1 MIIAIILIIA
11 FVLFIIGYGAYH
23 IFMWPRSKFFGYYP
37 YGIKTDKKILAL
49 SFDDGPTNPDTKNL
63 LAVLAR
69 HDVKATFFLVGK
81 NLEKNPELVKELLAA
96 GHTLGNHA
104 YNHRLQR
111 YLVTPD
117 LKDEVEKTQNIIY
130 GLIGKKPTLFRS
142 PWLIRHPSLFK
153 MAKAHGLT
161 LIGGIFGTQK
171 EVWEVSADEIYNDA
185 LKQIA
190 PGRIMIFHDGI
201 IKKGSRAGTIEAVDR
216 LIPELKRQ
224 GYEFV
229 TVDQLLNIPAYQ

>member
-23 IFMWPRSKFFGYYP
+23 VFMWPRSKFFGYYP
-37 YGIKTDKKILAL
+37 CGIETDKKILAL

-63 LAVLAR
+63 LGVLAK
-69 HDVKATFFLVGK
+69 HDIKATFFLVGK
-81 NLEKNPELVKELLAA
+81 NLEKNPEIAKELLAA

-117 LKDEVEKTQNIIY
+117 LKDEVEKTQDIIY
-130 GLIGKKPTLFRS
+130 QLIGKKPTLFRS
-142 PWLIRHPSLFK
+142 PWLIRHPGLFR

-201 IKKGSRAGTIEAVDR
+201 IKEGSREGTIKAVDR
-216 LIPELKRQ
+216 LIPELKKQ